1 MRILWRE
8 ITVCDFAPM
17 GIFFLFVYVA
27 FFMMVVDDP
36 VSSWGMQ
43 SPVMHGFMVYAAD
56 RRVRSIVF

>member
-1 MRILWRE
+1 MARNHSLRL
-8 ITVCDFAPM
+8 CAYGD
-17 GIFFLFVYVA
+17 FFLFVYVA